1 VRRWT
6 FPFVIYGI
14 NPMLAFLGS
23 GVMARAIAS
32 LWTWPTESGT
42 RLSAQGFLYRT
53 LYASWLPPRE
63 ASFAY
68 AVSFVTL
75 WFLMLWV
82 AWKRGFVLKV

>member
-1 VRRWT
+1 V
-6 FPFVIYGI
+6 F
-14 NPMLAFLGS
+14 N
-23 GVMARAIAS
+23 
-32 LWTWPTESGT
+32 
-42 RLSAQGFLYRT
+42 T

-75 WFLMLWV
+75 WFLILWV